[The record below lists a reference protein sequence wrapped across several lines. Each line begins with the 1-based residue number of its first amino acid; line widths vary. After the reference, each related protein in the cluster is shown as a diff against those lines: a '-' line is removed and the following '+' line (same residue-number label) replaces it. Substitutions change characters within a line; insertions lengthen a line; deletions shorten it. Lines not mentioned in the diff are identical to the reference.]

1 MSTFLLQL
9 LLTLCSLPTPPRLH
23 ALTCTPRGAR
33 SAPSAAHSRPPPLL
47 RQMVAKPL
55 SERLDK
61 PAADWASSF
70 EGRERA
76 GKTGARIRRPNVA
89 GAADVSAASPEL
101 ASVARGAWTVP
112 IRLPTAEVPVPS
124 SHVRGVFSGPCGG
137 ERGSAVRIST
147 EQSVLGVLGP
157 GPMVGE
163 VVRGF
168 RKISIPKGPG
178 QDPAGTKGLTSQVN
192 SSGLARPA

>member
-9 LLTLCSLPTPPRLH
+9 LLTLCSLPTPPRRH

-61 PAADWASSF
+61 PAVHKASSF
-70 EGRERA
+70 EGHARA
-76 GKTGARIRRPNVA
+76 GVTGARIRQPNVA

-101 ASVARGAWTVP
+101 ASQRRARGVDGPDPAP
-112 IRLPTAEVPVPS
+112 DGGGARAELLCERRVLGA
-124 SHVRGVFSGPCGG
+124 VRGREGASGPDLDGAVG
-137 ERGSAVRIST
+137 FGSVRTGPDGRRGRAG
-147 EQSVLGVLGP
+147 L
-157 GPMVGE
+157 
-163 VVRGF
+163 
-168 RKISIPKGPG
+168 PKNLDSEG
-178 QDPAGTKGLTSQVN
+178 
-192 SSGLARPA
+192 